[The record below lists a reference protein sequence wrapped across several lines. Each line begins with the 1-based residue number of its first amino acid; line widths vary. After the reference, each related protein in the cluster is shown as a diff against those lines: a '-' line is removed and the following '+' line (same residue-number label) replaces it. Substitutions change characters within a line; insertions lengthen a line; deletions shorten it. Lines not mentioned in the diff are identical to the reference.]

1 MKVSVIIPARNA
13 EGTIGAC
20 VAAVRSQ
27 EDPGGPHD
35 FIVVDDGS
43 TDRTAEVAER
53 EGARVVRVAPSGPAA
68 ARNRGA
74 TQATGEILAFT
85 DADCTPDP
93 TWLKELVAPFADP
106 SVAAT
111 KGVYR
116 TEQRSRTARFV
127 QLEYESRYRRMAG
140 RPSIDFVDTYS
151 SAYRREQYWR
161 AGGHDESYPKPS
173 TEDQEFG
180 FRYLQLGGTARFVPG
195 AVVKHRHAD
204 SPWSYFRKKL
214 KIGFWKARVLARHP
228 EKTLGDSHT
237 TPQVKIEMLAALGSI
252 LGLCLTPTL
261 LGIWP
266 MVACA
271 AAFSLSAAPLAAQAF
286 RGGFSFGV
294 AAVGLLILRAFG
306 LGLGLSAGAGALLF
320 SSGRLP
326 ALWAGGVAA
335 MFLVSA
341 APVAAGAADLLIN
354 CSLVLITVYLAA
366 FTGFRILNRTPGE
379 SGGPGE
385 RTVYEVAVGA
395 GVFIGAMFLLGILGL
410 YRYGLLSA
418 GGLLCV
424 LALGPHGRFIAS
436 LRERWTRAAEDIAA
450 NGGIKGPD
458 RFVAL
463 LLVLVGSMTFLN
475 SLAPATAQDALVYH
489 LAVPAKYIERGG
501 IVYIP
506 ESFFAQFPGNMEML
520 FTLALLV
527 RGDSLA
533 GAYHWLFAA
542 ASVAAVGVLGRRIG
556 GSFRSALAAA
566 AVFGTVPSAAL
577 IAGWAYVD
585 LAVVFFCLA
594 STLAFLRWWDRGE
607 ASPASLP
614 GAEASFPRARWLGL
628 AALFAGL
635 AAGCK
640 YTGGAQGLF
649 LVFAVF
655 FEGGAR
661 KRLLFPVVR
670 NAIAAATVTGAVASP
685 WWIKNALWT
694 GNPLFPFFYGV
705 LGGRQWDA
713 GRADVLSRFLGNWG
727 GSSEGIWGLLALP
740 WTITMSGRFFSIER
754 FDGMI
759 GPAFLLGA
767 PFVLACLFGSL
778 PSSGSKVATRGL
790 RIVLGFALAHGLLWI
805 VMTRQVRF
813 LLPALALGA
822 GLIGGCICFATFPRR
837 WQRLVQGAFLT
848 GLLANVVLIAAHFAA
863 HNPIPVVMGMESESS
878 YLLREIPG
886 GDYPVFEAVERS
898 LPEGSNV
905 LFGATGNPGF
915 LCKRPYHSDP
925 IFENWTLDHILAAG
939 CTPGGVRDEL
949 RRRGFTHLLFRW
961 DLVFDPTGK
970 RSEIPMAR
978 QMLLADALNRHG
990 RIIASA
996 GGTFLYAIEGEP

>member
-13 EGTIGAC
+13 EGTIGPC

-27 EDPGGPHD
+27 DFSGDPPEI
-35 FIVVDDGS
+35 IVVDDGS

-53 EGARVVRVAPSGPAA
+53 EGARIVRLAGLGPAA

-74 TQATGEILAFT
+74 TEGNGEILAFT

-111 KGVYR
+111 KGAYR

-127 QLEYESRYRRMAG
+127 QIEYESRYRRMAG
-140 RPSIDFVDTYS
+140 RASIDFIDTYS
-151 SAYRREQYWR
+151 CAYRKEQYWK
-161 AGGHDESYPKPS
+161 AGGHDESFSMPS

-180 FRYLQLGGTARFVPG
+180 FRYLRLGGRARFVPG

-204 SPWSYFRKKL
+204 SPWRYFRKKL

-228 EKTLGDSHT
+228 GKAVGDSHT

-252 LGLCLTPTL
+252 LGLCLLPSP

-266 MVACA
+266 LLACA
-271 AAFSLSAAPLAAQAF
+271 AVFCASAASLVSQTFREGSSFGLAA
-286 RGGFSFGV
+286 S
-294 AAVGLLILRAFG
+294 GLLLLRAFG
-306 LGLGLSAGAGALLF
+306 LGLGFVAGACALLF
-320 SSGRLP
+320 SSGGLP
-326 ALWAGGVAA
+326 ALWATAVAA
-335 MFLVSA
+335 VFLISA
-341 APVAAGAADLLIN
+341 APVAAGAAELLID

-366 FTGFRILNRTPGE
+366 FTGFRILNRMPGD

-385 RTVYEVAVGA
+385 RTVYEVAIGA
-395 GVFIGAMFLLGILGL
+395 GVLIGAMFLLGILGL
-410 YRYGLLSA
+410 YRHGLLAA
-418 GGLLCV
+418 GGLLCF
-424 LALGPHGRFIAS
+424 LALGSHGRFVAS
-436 LRERWTRAAEDIAA
+436 IRERWTKAAHDVAA
-450 NGGIKGPD
+450 SGGMQGHD
-458 RFVAL
+458 RFLAL
-463 LLVLVGSMTFLN
+463 LLVLVGGMTFLN

-520 FTLALLV
+520 FTLALLL
-527 RGDSLA
+527 RGDALA

-542 ASVAAVGVLGRRIG
+542 ASVAAVAILGRRIG
-556 GSFRSALAAA
+556 GTFRSALAAA
-566 AVFGTVPSAAL
+566 AIFGTVPSAAL

-614 GAEASFPRARWLGL
+614 GAEASSAPRARWLAL
-628 AALFAGL
+628 AAVFAGL

-640 YTGGAQGLF
+640 YTGGAHALF

-661 KRLLFPVVR
+661 KRLFFPVVR
-670 NAIAAATVTGAVASP
+670 NTAAAAAVTAAVASP
-685 WWIKNALWT
+685 WWIKNAVWT

-713 GRADVLSRFLGNWG
+713 DRADVLGRFLENWG
-727 GSSEGIWGLLALP
+727 GDPGGILGLLSLP
-740 WTITMSGRFFSIER
+740 WTITMSGRFFSIEH

-759 GPAFLLGA
+759 GPVFLLGA
-767 PFVLACLFGSL
+767 PFVLAGLFKYV
-778 PSSGSKVATRGL
+778 PSGAARRGL
-790 RIVLGFALAHGLLWI
+790 RIALGFAVAHALLWI
-805 VMTRQVRF
+805 VLSRQVRF

-822 GLIGGCICFATFPRR
+822 ALIGGCIWLAAFPRR
-837 WQRLVQGAFLT
+837 WQRLVHGSFLA
-848 GLLANVVLIAAHFAA
+848 GLSANVVLIAAHFAA
-863 HNPIPVVMGMESESS
+863 HNPIPVVMGMESEST
-878 YLLREIPG
+878 YLRREIPG
-886 GDYPVFEAVERS
+886 GDYPVFEAVERA
-898 LPEGSNV
+898 LPEESKV

-925 IFENWTLDHILAAG
+925 IFENWTLDHVLAAG
-939 CTPGGVRDEL
+939 ATATGVRDEL
-949 RRRGFTHLLFRW
+949 ARRGFTHILFRW

-978 QMLLADALNRHG
+978 QMLLADFLNRHA
-990 RIIASA
+990 RQVTSA
-996 GGTFLYAIEGEP
+996 GGTFLYAIERGP